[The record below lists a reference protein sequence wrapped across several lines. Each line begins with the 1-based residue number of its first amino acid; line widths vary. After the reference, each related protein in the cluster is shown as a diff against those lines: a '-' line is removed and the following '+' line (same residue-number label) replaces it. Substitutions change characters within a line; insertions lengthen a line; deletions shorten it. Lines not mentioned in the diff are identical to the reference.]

1 MGPVLMELS
10 MFLRVEHVSICMLQ
24 VLFQLALSFN
34 VDEKNAMT
42 FSGSVE
48 DMFGYSVQQFENEE
62 GKWVLIGSPLVGQP
76 VKRTG
81 DVYKCPVG
89 KGRESGCIK
98 LELPENTTIPNITEV
113 KENMT
118 LGTTL
123 VTNPNGGFLACGPLY
138 AYRCGSLHYTT
149 GICSNVSS
157 TFTVVNSI
165 APAVQE
171 CKTQLDI
178 VIVLDGSNS
187 IYPWNSVI
195 KFLVKLLKSID
206 IGPNQSQ
213 VGIVQYGKD
222 VGHVFNLSQFN
233 NTADIVAAANKIPQ
247 RGGDN
252 TMTALGIDTARTEA
266 FTEARGARRG
276 VKKVMV
282 IVTDGE
288 SHDSFRLGKVI
299 EDCEEEGIQRFSIA
313 VLGSYNRQNQ
323 SIAKFIEEIKSI
335 ASKPTEKHFFNVSDE
350 VALVSIADALGERI
364 FALEATSD
372 QLAASFE
379 MEMSQAGFS
388 AHSSKEGI
396 MLGAVGA
403 YDWNGTVVMQN
414 GADFLV
420 PNRSAFHNP
429 FVDTYEALAGY
440 VGYAVQSASVEDGV
454 LYIAGAPRYNHTGR
468 VLIYTL
474 NGTDIKIIQILNGE
488 QIGSYFGSVLT
499 TVDVDRDSVTDILL
513 VGAPMFMGPERE
525 EQGQVNVYTLNKNT
539 FEYQMSLKPI
549 KQTCCTLHSTSSCTT
564 LNKNEPC
571 GSRFGTSIAA
581 VTDLNLDG
589 FNDVVI
595 GAPFEDDHRG
605 AVYIYHG
612 AGKTIR
618 KEYVQR
624 IASGG
629 DGEKLKFFGQS
640 IHGVLDLNGDG
651 ITDVTIGGLGGASLF
666 WSRDVAEVRVNM
678 TLDPKQINIQYKHCE
693 AKGKPTV
700 CVKTTICFNYI
711 LKSDQAS
718 KAAIG
723 IDYNLTIDFQ
733 RLISRGFFQNTTE
746 RKLQKNIT
754 IMDPFCTE
762 HTFNMLD
769 KPDFKDSVKVMLEFR
784 LSDEEKGPVLDS
796 QLPTSITE
804 SIPFTMNC
812 GKDEKCITNLH
823 LHSEADI
830 KGDRSSPFII
840 KPGWEKFG
848 VAVTIK
854 NNKDSAYNTRI
865 LISYSRNIHYV
876 RTEPREKDCESNH
889 NITCAVGY
897 PFLSKGD
904 MDTFNIIFQFNISY
918 FLENITIHLYATS
931 DSEEPDAT
939 LYDNF
944 NTIMIPVKY
953 EAGVRFSSSIREYH
967 SVIKEEESIPSVLN
981 TTELIGDEV
990 NISYVI
996 EREAHRPM
1004 PPLTLEI
1011 LFPYQSP
1018 RKNTLLYLTAVNTSM
1033 NVKCKAHHLVNP
1045 FNISPANPYVSSP
1058 LKETLNSY
1066 VVGCNTSRCESL
1078 RCAIDPSQTTQ
1089 VNITLRVWRPAF
1101 RKADF
1106 SSLNLLVRAMLK
1118 ITDPSSV
1125 ILLNTDSETRLVT
1138 VKVSKESPS
1147 GIPLW
1152 IIILM
1157 SVLIGLLILA
1167 LVIFG
1172 LWKAGFFKRPLKEAT
1187 KEEKW

>member
-1 MGPVLMELS
+1 MKKGN
-10 MFLRVEHVSICMLQ
+10 

-89 KGRESGCIK
+89 KGRQSGCIK
-98 LELPENTTIPNITEV
+98 LELPQNTTIPNITEV

-165 APAVQE
+165 APAVQGTGWDRTFSD
-171 CKTQLDI
+171 KTGW
-178 VIVLDGSNS
+178 DGNE
-187 IYPWNSVI
+187 
-195 KFLVKLLKSID
+195 K
-206 IGPNQSQ
+206 
-213 VGIVQYGKD
+213 
-222 VGHVFNLSQFN
+222 
-233 NTADIVAAANKIPQ
+233 
-247 RGGDN
+247 
-252 TMTALGIDTARTEA
+252 
-266 FTEARGARRG
+266 
-276 VKKVMV
+276 
-282 IVTDGE
+282 
-288 SHDSFRLGKVI
+288 RLY
-299 EDCEEEGIQRFSIA
+299 

-364 FALEATSD
+364 FALEGKDS
-372 QLAASFE
+372 
-379 MEMSQAGFS
+379 
-388 AHSSKEGI
+388 
-396 MLGAVGA
+396 
-403 YDWNGTVVMQN
+403 
-414 GADFLV
+414 
-420 PNRSAFHNP
+420 
-429 FVDTYEALAGY
+429 
-440 VGYAVQSASVEDGV
+440 
-454 LYIAGAPRYNHTGR
+454 HT
-468 VLIYTL
+468 I
-474 NGTDIKIIQILNGE
+474 
-488 QIGSYFGSVLT
+488 
-499 TVDVDRDSVTDILL
+499 
-513 VGAPMFMGPERE
+513 
-525 EQGQVNVYTLNKNT
+525 NK
-539 FEYQMSLKPI
+539 
-549 KQTCCTLHSTSSCTT
+549 
-564 LNKNEPC
+564 
-571 GSRFGTSIAA
+571 
-581 VTDLNLDG
+581 V
-589 FNDVVI
+589 
-595 GAPFEDDHRG
+595 
-605 AVYIYHG
+605 
-612 AGKTIR
+612 TIR

-693 AKGKPTV
+693 AKGKPT
-700 CVKTTICFNYI
+700 
-711 LKSDQAS
+711 
-718 KAAIG
+718 
-723 IDYNLTIDFQ
+723 
-733 RLISRGFFQNTTE
+733 
-746 RKLQKNIT
+746 
-754 IMDPFCTE
+754 
-762 HTFNMLD
+762 D
-769 KPDFKDSVKVMLEFR
+769 KPDFKDSVKVLLEFR

-823 LHSEADI
+823 LHSEANI

-840 KPGWEKFG
+840 KPGWEKFSI
-848 VAVTIK
+848 AVTIK

-876 RTEPREKDCESNH
+876 RTELCCIN
-889 NITCAVGY
+889 Y
-897 PFLSKGD
+897 
-904 MDTFNIIFQFNISY
+904 SY
-918 FLENITIHLYATS
+918 YS

-944 NTIMIPVKY
+944 NTILIPVKY

-1045 FNISPANPYVSSP
+1045 FNISPAKPYVSSPLKETLNSYVVNVKCKAHHLVNPFNISPAKPYVSSP

-1172 LWKAGFFKRPLKEAT
+1172 LWKVTVKVSKESPSGIPLWIIILMSVLIGLLILALVIFGLWKVSEYYC
-1187 KEEKW
+1187 

>member
-1 MGPVLMELS
+1 M
-10 MFLRVEHVSICMLQ
+10 
-24 VLFQLALSFN
+24 
-34 VDEKNAMT
+34 
-42 FSGSVE
+42 
-48 DMFGYSVQQFENEE
+48 
-62 GKWVLIGSPLVGQP
+62 
-76 VKRTG
+76 
-81 DVYKCPVG
+81 
-89 KGRESGCIK
+89 
-98 LELPENTTIPNITEV
+98 
-113 KENMT
+113 
-118 LGTTL
+118 
-123 VTNPNGGFLACGPLY
+123 
-138 AYRCGSLHYTT
+138 
-149 GICSNVSS
+149 
-157 TFTVVNSI
+157 
-165 APAVQE
+165 
-171 CKTQLDI
+171 
-178 VIVLDGSNS
+178 
-187 IYPWNSVI
+187 
-195 KFLVKLLKSID
+195 
-206 IGPNQSQ
+206 

-372 QLAASFE
+372 RLAASFE

-429 FVDTYEALAGY
+429 FVDKYEALAGY
-440 VGYAVQSASVEDGV
+440 VGYDVQSASVEDGV

-618 KEYVQR
+618 KEYVQ
-624 IASGG
+624 
-629 DGEKLKFFGQS
+629 
-640 IHGVLDLNGDG
+640 
-651 ITDVTIGGLGGASLF
+651 
-666 WSRDVAEVRVNM
+666 
-678 TLDPKQINIQYKHCE
+678 
-693 AKGKPTV
+693 
-700 CVKTTICFNYI
+700 
-711 LKSDQAS
+711 
-718 KAAIG
+718 
-723 IDYNLTIDFQ
+723 
-733 RLISRGFFQNTTE
+733 
-746 RKLQKNIT
+746 
-754 IMDPFCTE
+754 
-762 HTFNMLD
+762 D
-769 KPDFKDSVKVMLEFR
+769 KPDFKDSVKVLLEFR

-823 LHSEADI
+823 LHSEANI

-840 KPGWEKFG
+840 KPGWEKFS

-876 RTEPREKDCESNH
+876 RTE
-889 NITCAVGY
+889 
-897 PFLSKGD
+897 
-904 MDTFNIIFQFNISY
+904 
-918 FLENITIHLYATS
+918 
-931 DSEEPDAT
+931 
-939 LYDNF
+939 
-944 NTIMIPVKY
+944 
-953 EAGVRFSSSIREYH
+953 VR
-967 SVIKEEESIPSVLN
+967 
-981 TTELIGDEV
+981 G
-990 NISYVI
+990 
-996 EREAHRPM
+996 
-1004 PPLTLEI
+1004 
-1011 LFPYQSP
+1011 
-1018 RKNTLLYLTAVNTSM
+1018 
-1033 NVKCKAHHLVNP
+1033 
-1045 FNISPANPYVSSP
+1045 
-1058 LKETLNSY
+1058 
-1066 VVGCNTSRCESL
+1066 
-1078 RCAIDPSQTTQ
+1078 
-1089 VNITLRVWRPAF
+1089 
-1101 RKADF
+1101 
-1106 SSLNLLVRAMLK
+1106 
-1118 ITDPSSV
+1118 
-1125 ILLNTDSETRLVT
+1125 
-1138 VKVSKESPS
+1138 
-1147 GIPLW
+1147 
-1152 IIILM
+1152 
-1157 SVLIGLLILA
+1157 
-1167 LVIFG
+1167 
-1172 LWKAGFFKRPLKEAT
+1172 
-1187 KEEKW
+1187 